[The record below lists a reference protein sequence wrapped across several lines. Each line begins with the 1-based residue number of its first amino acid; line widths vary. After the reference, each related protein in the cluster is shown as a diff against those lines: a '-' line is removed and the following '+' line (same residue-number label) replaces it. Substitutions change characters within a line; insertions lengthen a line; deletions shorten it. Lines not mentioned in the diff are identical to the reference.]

1 MTKPSKKKLHLG
13 TETLRR
19 LDSSA
24 LSLAAGGVT
33 KSGGNTQTCESQC
46 NQISC
51 DSCTCACYTTGGLK

>member
-19 LDSSA
+19 LDHAA

-33 KSGGNTQTCESQC
+33 KSGANTLTCETRC
-46 NQISC
+46 NQVSC
-51 DSCTCACYTTGGLK
+51 DSCTCNCYTGGGLM